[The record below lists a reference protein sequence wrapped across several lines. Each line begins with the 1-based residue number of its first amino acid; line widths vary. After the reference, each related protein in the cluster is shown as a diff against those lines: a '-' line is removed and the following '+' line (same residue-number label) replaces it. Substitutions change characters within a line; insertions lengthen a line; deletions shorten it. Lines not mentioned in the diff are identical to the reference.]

1 MPSNVLNMVM
11 VDVDPAGEDA
21 VEAWLH
27 EDHMPELLEVPGW
40 LSSQRYRAIRG
51 EPKYVQL
58 YDLDAL
64 TVLEQPEFLRTRPWD
79 PSATSQAREMF
90 AYYRNLRR
98 GIYNRVLTL
107 PDPEPGD
114 LSAAR
119 GLLLVGLDVDAT
131 HAEAFGRSYDGDY
144 LATFAAVPGVV
155 RVRRFRCDPNGAGL
169 LAGNPPGDLTL
180 FDLERHEVL
189 SGSDWQRATNAAE
202 TRRMETFVTRR
213 MENVYERVFPA

>member
-21 VEAWLH
+21 VDAWLH

-40 LSSQRYRAIRG
+40 LSAQRYRAVRG

-58 YDLDAL
+58 YDLNDLA
-64 TVLEQPEFLRTRPWD
+64 VLKQPEFLRTRPWD
-79 PSATSQAREMF
+79 PAATPQAREMF

-107 PDPEPGD
+107 PDPEPAD

-119 GLLLVGLDVDAT
+119 GLLLVGFDVDAA
-131 HAEAFGRSYDGDY
+131 HAQAFGQSYDGDY
-144 LATFAAVPGVV
+144 LTRLAAVPGVM
-155 RVRRFRCDPNGAGL
+155 RVRRFRCDQDGAGL
-169 LAGNPPGDLTL
+169 LAGDPPSELTV
-180 FDLERHEVL
+180 FDLEQHEVV
-189 SGSDWQRATNAAE
+189 SGSDWQRAINAAE
-202 TRRMETFVTRR
+202 TRRMEAFIARR
-213 MENVYERVFPA
+213 MENIYERIFPA

>member
-1 MPSNVLNMVM
+1 MPGNVLNMVM

-40 LSSQRYRAIRG
+40 LSAQRYRAIRG

-58 YDLDAL
+58 YDLDDF

-79 PSATSQAREMF
+79 PAAKPQAREMF

-98 GIYNRVLTL
+98 GIYNRLLTL
-107 PDPEPGD
+107 PDPEPED

-119 GLLLVGLDVDAT
+119 GLLLVGLDVDAA
-131 HAEAFGRSYDGDY
+131 HAQAFSQSYDGDD
-144 LATFAAVPGVV
+144 LTKLAAVPGVI
-155 RVRRFRCDPNGAGL
+155 RVRRFRCDPDGAGL
-169 LAGNPPGDLTL
+169 LAGNPPSDLTV
-180 FDLERHEVL
+180 FDLEGHEVV
-189 SGSDWQRATNAAE
+189 SGSDWQQAINAAE
-202 TRRMETFVTRR
+202 SRRMETFITRR